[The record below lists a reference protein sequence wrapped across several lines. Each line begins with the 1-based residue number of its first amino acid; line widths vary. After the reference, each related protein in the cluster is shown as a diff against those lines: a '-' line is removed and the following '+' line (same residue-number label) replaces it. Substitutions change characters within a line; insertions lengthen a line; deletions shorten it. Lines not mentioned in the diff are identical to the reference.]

1 MGTPKLETIKKFVR
15 AGEDAGFTV
24 EQMIDL
30 LRKGL
35 SVETLMD
42 MIEWQLSRPT
52 GALRSW
58 RWIM

>member
-1 MGTPKLETIKKFVR
+1 VAVPKPETIKKFVQ
-15 AGEDAGFTV
+15 AGEDAGLTV

-35 SVETLMD
+35 TVETLMD
-42 MIEWQLSRPT
+42 MIEWRLSKPIEAPHT
-52 GALRSW
+52 P